1 MTKKKKTLENQAQC
15 AIPIVNK
22 SYSGEKPLNEMD
34 IDDMIEKYN
43 PNYRL
48 DWRKQIKDAEI
59 NSGMKLG
66 EALVLFEKV
75 LMSVG

>member
-1 MTKKKKTLENQAQC
+1 MKTL
-15 AIPIVNK
+15 K
-22 SYSGEKPLNEMD
+22 FRSGGKPLNEMD
-34 IDDMIEKYN
+34 VDDMIKKYN

-66 EALVLFEKV
+66 EAIVLLEKV
-75 LMSVG
+75 LLSVG